1 VFRTLHRLG
10 WACVCLVVWA
20 GYYAVVMIKALPI
33 YFLSDHLA
41 WNARLHDELRSPPYL
56 DHLRG

>member
-1 VFRTLHRLG
+1 M
-10 WACVCLVVWA
+10 CLVVWA

>member
-1 VFRTLHRLG
+1 
-10 WACVCLVVWA
+10 VVWPI
-20 GYYAVVMIKALPI
+20 YYARVMIRALP
-33 YFLSDHLA
+33 LWLLPDHLE